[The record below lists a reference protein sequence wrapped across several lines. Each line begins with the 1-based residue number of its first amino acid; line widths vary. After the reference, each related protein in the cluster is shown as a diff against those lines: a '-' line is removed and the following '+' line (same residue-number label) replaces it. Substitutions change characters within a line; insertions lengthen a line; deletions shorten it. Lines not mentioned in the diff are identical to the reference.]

1 MWLQELAFNNM
12 NDFIDPNKI
21 LNNLELREDM
31 QVVDFGCGSG
41 GWVIPLAQRL
51 EEGNVYALDVQEDP
65 LSALRTKIEMAKL
78 TNVKIIQSD
87 IENQN
92 GSKLTDDSLD
102 LVLITNLLFQVEDE
116 KAVLVEA
123 KRVLKPGGKIL
134 VVEWLADSSLGP
146 KEKRVSA
153 NKVKQLAEE
162 MELKLEKEFGAG
174 ACHYGLIF
182 IK

>member
-1 MWLQELAFNNM
+1 MRLVLLWQNDLVHKVEL
-12 NDFIDPNKI
+12 IH
-21 LNNLELREDM
+21 
-31 QVVDFGCGSG
+31 
-41 GWVIPLAQRL
+41 
-51 EEGNVYALDVQEDP
+51 
-65 LSALRTKIEMAKL
+65 
-78 TNVKIIQSD
+78 
-87 IENQN
+87 QN

-162 MELKLEKEFGAG
+162 MDQIDSKNSNII
-174 ACHYGLIF
+174 IF
-182 IK
+182 EEWSVHTPSESTTQNSFPP

>member
-1 MWLQELAFNNM
+1 MQN
-12 NDFIDPNKI
+12 FIDPNKI

-31 QVVDFGCGSG
+31 QAADFGCGSG
-41 GWVIPLAQRL
+41 GWIIPLAQRL
-51 EEGNVYALDVQEDP
+51 EEGNVYALDVQEEP
-65 LSALRTKIEMAKL
+65 LSALKANIEMAGL
-78 TNVKIIQSD
+78 VNIEIIQSD

-102 LVLITNLLFQVEDE
+102 LVLITNLLFQVKDE
-116 KAVLVEA
+116 KAVLMEA

-153 NKVKQLAEE
+153 EKVKQLAKE
-162 MELKLEKEFGAG
+162 MGFKLEKEFGAG

-182 IK
+182 VK

>member
-1 MWLQELAFNNM
+1 M

-21 LNNLELREDM
+21 LDKLELREDM
-31 QVVDFGCGSG
+31 QAVDFGCGSG

-51 EEGNVYALDVQEDP
+51 EEGSVCALDIMEEP
-65 LSALRTKIEMAKL
+65 LSALRAKIEMARL
-78 TNVKIIQSD
+78 VNIKIIQSD

-92 GSKLTDDSLD
+92 GSKLTTDSLD

-116 KAVLVEA
+116 KAVLTEA
-123 KRVLKPGGKIL
+123 KRILKSGGKIL

-153 NKVKQLAEE
+153 KKVKQLAIEIGF
-162 MELKLEKEFGAG
+162 KLEEEFGAG